1 MTLATLVV
9 STALL
14 QAPTLPLTASPTRPL
29 GTLREQAAV
38 EQEWLRYRLDSVL
51 PRLMRQYH
59 VAMWVV
65 PMREYNEDPVF
76 WSLVSATTFFARRRT
91 IYVFYDRGPERGV
104 ERLALGGTSQG
115 GVYDAYHAKE
125 AIDPSIGRRPEL
137 VGQAQWDLL
146 RRVIE
151 ERDPQTIAVDISRAH
166 AFSDGLSAGEWE
178 QLEAVLPA
186 PYRGRIVRAERLA
199 LEYQEIRAPGM
210 LPAYRRLMEV
220 VWGVIDT
227 AFSSRVITP
236 GRTTT
241 DDVAWWMRQRVND
254 LGFGTWFHTDVD
266 VQRRGRDLSDSGAV
280 VIQRGDVLHCDFG
293 ITALGL
299 NTDTQHMGYVLRRG
313 EQDVPE
319 GLKQALENSNRLQ
332 DILLAEMRP
341 GRTGNEV
348 LAAALAQMR
357 AAGINGTIYTHP
369 IGDRGHGAGPLIG
382 LWDHQEGVPERGDV
396 LHCDFGITALGLN
409 TDTQHMGYVLR
420 RGENDVPEGLKRAL
434 ENSNRLQDILLAEM
448 RPARTGNDVLAAALA
463 QMRAAGI
470 NGTIYTHPIGDRGHG
485 AGPLIGLWDHQEG
498 VPERGDVPLVPNSW
512 FSIELQATTPVP
524 EWDSQ
529 GVRSAQE
536 EDAELGADGRMH
548 WILRRQTEF
557 HIVK

>member
-1 MTLATLVV
+1 MTFAAFALSTLLV
-9 STALL
+9 
-14 QAPTLPLTASPTRPL
+14 QAPSSMPVLTPLPDRPL
-29 GTLREQAAV
+29 GSLREQAAV
-38 EQEWLRYRLDSVL
+38 EQDWLRYRLDSVL

-76 WSLVSATTFFARRRT
+76 RSLVSATTFFARRRT

-115 GVYDAYHAKE
+115 GLYDAYHARE

-137 VGQAQWDLL
+137 VGQAQWELL

-151 ERDPQTIAVDISRAH
+151 ERNPPTIAVDISHAH

-178 QLEAVLPA
+178 QLQGALPA
-186 PYRGRIVRAERLA
+186 EYRGRIVRAERLP

-210 LPAYRRLMEV
+210 LPVYRRLMEV

-299 NTDTQHMGYVLRRG
+299 NTDTQHMGYVLRQG
-313 EQDVPE
+313 ETDAPG
-319 GLKQALENSNRLQ
+319 GLKRALANSNQLQ
-332 DILLAEMRP
+332 DFLLAEMRP

-382 LWDHQEGVPERGDV
+382 LWDHQEGVPD
-396 LHCDFGITALGLN
+396 
-409 TDTQHMGYVLR
+409 
-420 RGENDVPEGLKRAL
+420 
-434 ENSNRLQDILLAEM
+434 
-448 RPARTGNDVLAAALA
+448 
-463 QMRAAGI
+463 
-470 NGTIYTHPIGDRGHG
+470 
-485 AGPLIGLWDHQEG
+485 
-498 VPERGDVPLVPNSW
+498 RGDVPLVPSSW

-524 EWDSQ
+524 EWDNQ

-536 EDAELGADGRMH
+536 EDAELGPDGRMR